1 MNSKQFE
8 SIDYKDIS
16 YNFAKNINKSQKE
29 LLINPNIY
37 YNKLKK
43 SPKTVYSKKRSY
55 NRTQN
60 AFYSPSQPYLEQIT
74 EIKNA
79 KLLENELQKLKLNY
93 ISLNNDNIILRE
105 DINQLCEINKQL
117 EQELSQER
125 INNFEFAKENDIL
138 TNENQNLFIK
148 IDEVN
153 QKILKIKDNY
163 QKENEI
169 MNKQLYFEE
178 KINEKDL
185 RCKKIYEENNKL
197 NTEYELLND
206 KFLKLKEK
214 NNNDENELNK
224 IKQIQEQS
232 LNDIENKLTMLL
244 NEMDKLKY
252 ENNQLKKENESYK
265 NNITICENEKNK
277 YYNKYQEQKM
287 SNESINKKI
296 AETKEKYQQC
306 KLKLENKIEREN
318 NKEKLRKTKS
328 DNKINVIKDLHKK
341 IQQYKTERSK
351 KIFNHKKDED

>member
-29 LLINPNIY
+29 QINPNIY

-43 SPKTVYSKKRSY
+43 APRTVYSKKRSY

-117 EQELSQER
+117 EQELTQER

-153 QKILKIKDNY
+153 QKIMKIKDNY

-178 KINEKDL
+178 KINEKNL
-185 RCKKIYEENNKL
+185 RCKEIIEENNKL
-197 NTEYELLND
+197 NVEYYLFND

-232 LNDIENKLTMLL
+232 LNDIENKLAMLL

-252 ENNQLKKENESYK
+252 ENSQLKKENENYK
-265 NNITICENEKNK
+265 NNITNSENEKNE

-287 SNESINKKI
+287 KNELINKKI
-296 AETKEKYQQC
+296 EEIKEIYQGC
-306 KLKLENKIEREN
+306 KLKLENKIEKEN
-318 NKEKLRKTKS
+318 KKEKLRKTKS

-351 KIFNHKKDED
+351 KRFYYKKNEEE

>member
-29 LLINPNIY
+29 QINPNIY

-43 SPKTVYSKKRSY
+43 APRTVYSKKLSY

-117 EQELSQER
+117 EQELTQER

-153 QKILKIKDNY
+153 QKIVKIKDNY

-185 RCKKIYEENNKL
+185 RCKEIIEENNKL

-252 ENNQLKKENESYK
+252 ENNQLKQENESYK
-265 NNITICENEKNK
+265 SNITICENEKNK

-287 SNESINKKI
+287 KNESTNKKI

-351 KIFNHKKDED
+351 KRFNHKKDEDE